1 MSLSNPAPNQT
12 LKHRLAAATIAAAL
26 LGLTAP
32 ISLVSAEQPDQRST
46 ELAGEPQTPTPPQ
59 TPSTGDRSQP
69 IIYGGK
75 TQKHVVH
82 SKALNIGAVQ
92 ERKVEISV
100 DGDNVRAFEIDPVS
114 GVKTEINPETIEGYE
129 NITKGPGTFKI
140 DSQNGNVIRFAQ
152 GDEAAAVIEKL
163 KAEGKLDNKTISR
176 VIKVIKST
184 DDKDGNVWVSE
195 NGDNVKVISKSFAFI
210 EGDDSLPEGFNLED
224 FEGEINFKVLNDLSG
239 TVDFITDD
247 DVSVFFAD
255 GDFPKLET
263 SSRLQAVETML
274 ESAEKMLDQT
284 GETNRSLKK
293 AQKELGEAM
302 KALEKARAELDA
314 EK

>member
-1 MSLSNPAPNQT
+1 
-12 LKHRLAAATIAAAL
+12 
-26 LGLTAP
+26 
-32 ISLVSAEQPDQRST
+32 
-46 ELAGEPQTPTPPQ
+46 
-59 TPSTGDRSQP
+59 
-69 IIYGGK
+69 
-75 TQKHVVH
+75 
-82 SKALNIGAVQ
+82 
-92 ERKVEISV
+92 
-100 DGDNVRAFEIDPVS
+100 
-114 GVKTEINPETIEGYE
+114 
-129 NITKGPGTFKI
+129 
-140 DSQNGNVIRFAQ
+140 
-152 GDEAAAVIEKL
+152 
-163 KAEGKLDNKTISR
+163 
-176 VIKVIKST
+176 
-184 DDKDGNVWVSE
+184 
-195 NGDNVKVISKSFAFI
+195 
-210 EGDDSLPEGFNLED
+210 LPEGFNLED